1 MSTAHLEKYIKDE
14 ISLPLGGTFPL
25 TTDIGGATSK
35 TESFSG
41 ETSPTKI
48 GNTNYFTVFA
58 GNSTFN
64 THQTKSEYI
73 DSSGQKNLLPIREIV
88 DPTSVELN
96 DASYPRVYYVEIDT
110 ANNALYNSIKAAGTV
125 IPNTGPHA
133 ISKTNNVAVS
143 GKELPLALEKDG
155 KKYIASAIEINGDI
169 KPPDQSLLG
178 GTNNYDNLIKTPQV
192 ENFYDLA
199 QNGDATL
206 KQQIANSD
214 NKFNIAGYEKAK
226 QSHDLGNDNIIVP
239 LAANPGP
246 LKNSSPPSNANST
259 STNTVTGPLSTVV
272 EAPQSNAV
280 LPNVAVDDAVN
291 KEVKEFATLVYPLA
305 IQKHIG
311 EDIDYLRIQAIEYK
325 PIGTGSVGQK
335 GFLSTDLV
343 RQTPLLSTGPDP
355 IDPANTKTPESRE
368 LAAKTKNT
376 IILPIPS
383 NIGDSNNVSYTEN
396 ELDSLSA
403 GLVGLY
409 GGILDKVNFGNIGQ
423 SAQDVANQFE
433 QYYKTNAGAL
443 ATGINAQIQAQVAN
457 LSPFGASNISPES
470 LLTRSTGAILN
481 PNKELLFN
489 GVTTRQFK
497 FSFKLTPR
505 DRQESIEVKKI
516 IRTLKLN
523 MAPKIT
529 RGNNQFLRTPNV
541 FDLSYRRGLKEHPF
555 LHQFKQCA
563 LTNMNVN
570 YTGDGVYATYHDS
583 TPVSMVMDLTFKELE
598 PIYDLDYGVVT
609 DPENSIDKGVGF

>member
-14 ISLPLGGTFPL
+14 ITLPLGAVYSLDTQ
-25 TTDIGGATSK
+25 IGGATSK

-48 GNTNYFTVFA
+48 GNTNYFTVFG

-64 THQTKSEYI
+64 THQIKSEYT
-73 DSSGQKNLLPIREIV
+73 DVRNLTTTLPVTEIV

-96 DASYPRVYYVEIDT
+96 DASYPRVYYVET
-110 ANNALYNSIKAAGTV
+110 TNTTLFNSIKNAQKT

-133 ISKTNNVAVS
+133 ISGAPTAVS
-143 GKELPLALEKDG
+143 GAELPLTVEKNG
-155 KKYIASAIEINGDI
+155 KNFIAFAIETNGDL

-178 GTNNYDNLIKTPQV
+178 GANNYDNLIRTPEV

-214 NKFNIAGYEKAK
+214 HKFKIAGYEQAK
-226 QSHDLGNDNIIVP
+226 QSHDLGSNNIIVP

-246 LKNSSPPSNANST
+246 IKSSPPSNASPT

-272 EAPQSNAV
+272 ESPQSNAV
-280 LPNVAVDDAVN
+280 QVNAAVDDAVN

-335 GFLSTDLV
+335 GFLPTDLV
-343 RQTPLLSTGPDP
+343 RQTPLFSTGPDP
-355 IDPANTKTPESRE
+355 IDPANTKTAESRE

-409 GGILDKVNFGNIGQ
+409 GDILDKLNFGNIGQ
-423 SAQDVANQFE
+423 SAEDVAKRFGK
-433 QYYKTNAGAL
+433 YYESEAGAL
-443 ATGINAQIQAQVAN
+443 VTGINAQIQAQVAN

-505 DRQESIEVKKI
+505 DKQEGIEVKKI

-609 DPENSIDKGVGF
+609 DPKNSIDKGVGF

>member
-14 ISLPLGGTFPL
+14 ITLPLGAVYSLDTQ
-25 TTDIGGATSK
+25 IGGATSK

-41 ETSPTKI
+41 ETSPITI

-64 THQTKSEYI
+64 THQTKSEFT
-73 DSSGQKNLLPIREIV
+73 DVRDRTTTLPVTEIV

-96 DASYPRVYYVEIDT
+96 DASYPRVYYVEIDP
-110 ANNALYNSIKAAGTV
+110 ANDALYNSIKTAGTV

-155 KKYIASAIEINGDI
+155 KKYIASAIEINGNI

-178 GTNNYDNLIKTPQV
+178 GANNYDNLIKAPEV
-192 ENFYDLA
+192 KNFYDLA
-199 QNGDATL
+199 QNGDPTL
-206 KQQIANSD
+206 RQQIANSD
-214 NKFNIAGYEKAK
+214 HKFKITGYKQAK
-226 QSHDLGNDNIIVP
+226 QSHDLGSNNIIVP

-246 LKNSSPPSNANST
+246 IKSSPPSNANPI

-272 EAPQSNAV
+272 EPPQSNAV
-280 LPNVAVDDAVN
+280 LPNVAIDDAVN
-291 KEVKEFATLVYPLA
+291 KGVKEFATLVYPLA
-305 IQKHIG
+305 LQKHIG

-343 RQTPLLSTGPDP
+343 RQEPLLSIGPDP
-355 IDPANTKTPESRE
+355 IDPANTKTAKSRG

-409 GGILDKVNFGNIGQ
+409 GNILKDINFGNIGQ
-423 SAQDVANQFE
+423 SAQDVANEFE
-433 QYYKTNAGAL
+433 KYYESSAGAL

-505 DRQESIEVKKI
+505 DRQEGIEVKKI

-609 DPENSIDKGVGF
+609 DPKNSIDKGVGF